1 MEENE
6 VVVNYEEVLA
16 NMYEELQA
24 QTEELVA
31 MREEFQGVKENV
43 WDINATTGLLF
54 LLAVLTFCWSC
65 MRQWRKNVLKMGE

>member
-1 MEENE
+1 MEEKE
-6 VVVNYEEVLA
+6 VVVNYTEILQE
-16 NMYEELQA
+16 MYGEMQV

-54 LLAVLTFCWSC
+54 LVAVFSFCWSC
-65 MRQWRKNVLKMGE
+65 VRQWRKNVLKMG